1 MVQYKLRDRVGRVSR
16 ERLPLGPAHPFRPL
30 RIDGELYGE
39 GHGLLVALGIQRHAA
54 LQVSQPGMAFTATKG
69 TLAVAASVLVSPPGL
84 ESITSAA
91 RMYTGT

>member
-1 MVQYKLRDRVGRVSR
+1 MASCMAKATASASSR
-16 ERLPLGPAHPFRPL
+16 
-30 RIDGELYGE
+30 
-39 GHGLLVALGIQRHAA
+39 ALSAMPCCWKNAA

-69 TLAVAASVLVSPPGL
+69 TLAAAASVLVSPPGL